1 MVRYQDLVANP
12 KLTVENIY
20 QRFKIPLSEAYQGIL
35 EVESAKAKLFKS
47 KHRYSLKKMGLTQFK
62 LNQDF
67 KEAIRSLDP
76 DQEPLPATS
85 SNTNK

>member
-20 QRFKIPLSEAYQGIL
+20 QRFRIPLSESYQRIL

-47 KHRYSLKKMGLTQFK
+47 KHRYSLKKMGLNQFK
-62 LNQDF
+62 LSQDF
-67 KEAIRSLDP
+67 KDALKSLDP
-76 DQEPLPATS
+76 DQEPRPATS
-85 SNTNK
+85 SNIKQ